1 LLSLIP
7 TPYVVLVN
15 MFVEGDGTGDP
26 AFFADLKED
35 VAGYFFIFY
44 LIYYIFFLI

>member
-1 LLSLIP
+1 MNLKRPLLSLVP

-15 MFVEGDGTGDP
+15 MFMEGDGNEDP

-35 VAGYFFIFY
+35 VSGKYMLFMY
-44 LIYYIFFLI
+44 VL